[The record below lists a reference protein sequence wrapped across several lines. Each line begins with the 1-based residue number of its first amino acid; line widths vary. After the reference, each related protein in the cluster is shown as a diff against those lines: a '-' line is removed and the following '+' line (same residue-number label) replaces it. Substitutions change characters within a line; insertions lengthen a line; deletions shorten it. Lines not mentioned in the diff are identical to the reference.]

1 MRLLLD
7 THALVWHV
15 YNDPKFS
22 PAARTAIRDVTNEV
36 WISPASYWEIAIK
49 VHTRKWQLTDPYPV
63 FMNTV
68 LTTYPIQILPIL
80 AGHTA
85 RLIGLPD
92 HHRDP
97 FDRLLAVQALVEG
110 LTLVS
115 ADAAFDP
122 YGVTRIW
129 A

>member
-7 THALVWHV
+7 THALVWFV
-15 YNDPKFS
+15 LNDPQL
-22 PAARTAIRDVTNEV
+22 PARARAAIQDPANEV
-36 WISPASYWEIAIK
+36 WVSPTAYWELAIK
-49 VHTRKWQLTDPYPV
+49 VHLGKWALSQPYPSLMQTALNV
-63 FMNTV
+63 NRF
-68 LTTYPIQILPIL
+68 LILPI
-80 AGHTA
+80 GVDHTA

-97 FDRLLAVQALVEG
+97 FDRLMAVQAVAEG

-115 ADAAFDP
+115 ADAVFDL
-122 YGVTRIW
+122 YGVPRLW